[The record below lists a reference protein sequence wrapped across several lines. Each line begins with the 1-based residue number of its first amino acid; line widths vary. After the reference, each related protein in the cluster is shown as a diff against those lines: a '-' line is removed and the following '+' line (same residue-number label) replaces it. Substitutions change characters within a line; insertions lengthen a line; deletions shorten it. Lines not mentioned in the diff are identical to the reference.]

1 MNQRSLETYVM
12 PGMKDELVPEIIH
25 GFSPGAQY
33 ITQLLTQCPF
43 VYTLPAS
50 QSSLPFNEL
59 TPYDSTEPSSWHL
72 EQVSPNHNRSFE
84 VIDEQLPPSWQDEF
98 GHTYT
103 SLNLKGNGFYNAIL
117 LRTSTAPDGVIA
129 FGLQESSVIRRVLR
143 ASRIL
148 RSLGVSTEYILGLAE
163 PSSYAMPLYDSNTDA
178 HANYDLGDYKT
189 ELIKRHW
196 ESIPETNRTAERLV
210 ELQQA
215 VARMTF
221 YVTARAM
228 DTSLRLEEI
237 NDNTKNKQRLFDIA
251 NDYFMPNDALPLD
264 VTNVDDVERLLKE
277 VTIPSLSKNLA
288 RMHVNGLA
296 HKFPNG
302 LNITALGSI
311 VDLDSVHGETLGF
324 DDTPITAADIF
335 EDLLE
340 SSRGIIRADRS
351 IYKIL
356 RTYGEVKRDDPV
368 ELFLKLYKQ
377 EYLQA
382 VTDTAIPLSDIA
394 AAGLNWE
401 SELFEVGSIT
411 PQSLASSVYE
421 IFVDQ
426 SERINFDEGLEV
438 EINKWFDAN
447 KSILQDDL
455 DQIIEANSTE
465 LAELLI
471 DEWINE
477 IRSGTYPNPAEV
489 LYKLGEK
496 RWETSVMQYLLDLLQ
511 SPLEEVFANN
521 HQIIDK
527 TVRHTLISA
536 MNSGNLFMRGVAA
549 ELLQDYFERKKD
561 WLYDICELQPFK
573 SIMGDN
579 VKSDMLAR
587 GRGTQVIRE
596 VPNIPIESFIAHC
609 KKLSDK
615 LVYLELDYFRKP
627 RGTSLY
633 QDTPPTFG
641 TTELGSTL
649 NEIITDKFIDGVSF
663 SYDLD
668 PSIEVDVDSVTE
680 DAEYMASVEKLVNG
694 TYKIRLLLTTKQDYP
709 SIAKTKIISA
719 TTPAEIDYLLD
730 NIHVHSAKQLS
741 FKL

>member
-1 MNQRSLETYVM
+1 MNQRSIETYVM
-12 PGMKDELVPEIIH
+12 PGMKDELIPEVIH

-33 ITQLLTQCPF
+33 ITQLLAQCPF

-59 TPYDSTEPSSWHL
+59 APYDSTEPSSWHL

-84 VIDEQLPPSWQDEF
+84 VIDEQLPTSWQDEF

-103 SLNLKGNGFYNAIL
+103 SLNLKGNGFYQAIL
-117 LRTSTAPDGVIA
+117 LKTSTAPDGVIA

-148 RSLGVSTEYILGLAE
+148 RSLGVNTEYILGLAE

-178 HANYDLGDYKT
+178 HSTYDLGDYKT

-221 YVTARAM
+221 FVTARAM

-237 NDNTKNKQRLFDIA
+237 NDNTQNKQRLFDIA
-251 NDYFMPNDALPLD
+251 NDYFIPNDALPLD
-264 VTNVDDVERLLKE
+264 ATKADDIERLLKE
-277 VTIPSLSKNLA
+277 VTIPRLSKNLA
-288 RMHVNGLA
+288 RLHVNGLA
-296 HKFPNG
+296 HRFPNG

-324 DDTPITAADIF
+324 DDAPITADDIF

-340 SSRGIIRADRS
+340 SSRGIIRTDRS
-351 IYKIL
+351 IYKIM
-356 RTYGEVKRDDPV
+356 RSYGEVKRDDPV

-377 EYLQA
+377 EYLQV

-411 PQSLASSVYE
+411 PQNLASSVYE

-438 EINKWFDAN
+438 EINKWFEAN
-447 KSILQDDL
+447 NSILQDDL

-477 IRSGTYPNPAEV
+477 IRSGTYPNPAGV

-511 SPLEEVFANN
+511 RPLEEVFANN
-521 HQIIDK
+521 HQIVDK
-527 TVRHTLISA
+527 TVRHTLINA
-536 MNSGNLFMRGVAA
+536 MNSGNLFMRGVAS
-549 ELLQDYFERKKD
+549 ELLQDFFDRKKD
-561 WLYDICELQPFK
+561 WLFDVCELQPFK

-596 VPNIPIESFIAHC
+596 VPNIPIESFIAQC
-609 KKLSDK
+609 KKLGDE

-633 QDTPPTFG
+633 QDTPPTFS
-641 TTELGSTL
+641 TTESGSTL

-668 PSIEVDVDSVTE
+668 PSIEVDVDSVTD

-694 TYKIRLLLTTKQDYP
+694 TYKIRLLLTTKRDYH
-709 SIAKTKIISA
+709 SLENTKIITA
-719 TTPAEIDYLLD
+719 NTPAEVSNLLD
-730 NIHVHSAKQLS
+730 SIHTHSTKQLS
-741 FKL
+741 FRL